1 MLTLY
6 HVIEYGH
13 RTSFVNH
20 DAKGADMVELL
31 TAAATAA
38 AGNGGNLTSALE
50 ELNNESGIF
59 RKLPPQTHS
68 LRRLDTEEAGEYNRD
83 FEAGQDAMRRV
94 TVDLD
99 SGRLRYEHSG
109 EMSAANSIPDGEY
122 KIPPTAIEA
131 IQKARQA
138 PAIRLKDL
146 LLLGLP
152 PANVYM
158 VHKQSDV
165 GTVPASG
172 LRELTGRGCSEFADL
187 LSAKVDSIRPGAYG
201 VELVMTGICPERLVD
216 FDRAQVAML
225 RARPYSG
232 LFQPED
238 QCPEKALQAVKDYL
252 CFERDSTQIW
262 PWFLSAEEMLGDES
276 KLREIG
282 AALRQDP
289 EHGYDTEEI
298 HQALTGA
305 FGVNPA
311 LEQGRGLTM
320 AP

>member
-6 HVIEYGH
+6 HLIEYGH
-13 RTSFVNH
+13 RTSFVSR
-20 DAKGADMVELL
+20 DAKGADVVDLL
-31 TAAATAA
+31 AAAAAAA

-50 ELNNESGIF
+50 ELTNEGGFCPS
-59 RKLPPQTHS
+59 LPPQAQP
-68 LRRLDTEEAGEYNRD
+68 LRRLDEEEAVEYHHD

-109 EMSAANSIPDGEY
+109 EMSAANSIPDGDY
-122 KIPPTAIEA
+122 RIPPVAMEA

-165 GTVPASG
+165 GTIPASG
-172 LRELTGRGCSEFADL
+172 LRELTSQGRAEFGDL

-201 VELVMTGICPERLVD
+201 MELVMTGICPERLVD

-225 RARPYSG
+225 RAGPY
-232 LFQPED
+232 LEMFQPAGR
-238 QCPEKALQAVKDYL
+238 CPAEALQAVKDYL
-252 CFERDSTQIW
+252 CFERDTTQIW
-262 PWFLSAEEMLGDES
+262 PWSLSAEEMLGDES

-298 HQALTGA
+298 HQALTGT

-311 LEQGRGLTM
+311 LEQGQGLTM